1 MKRLISAFSGLV
13 LLFCLQTG
21 VAAGG
26 TLRGTVKNGTTGKP
40 AAGVSLILMQLQ
52 GGMQPVANAK
62 SDGQGQFT
70 IENAAIGAQP
80 MLLRA
85 VYNDINFHQPVPP
98 GSSDVDITV
107 YELVKD
113 ARAISVVSRI
123 VIFQPNGATLTVGE
137 EYSVQN
143 NSQPPKAY
151 FLPSGNFEFR
161 IPEDAKLQQVAAASG
176 AAGMPV
182 TQAPIDK
189 TKGRYAIAY
198 AFRPGQSSIRYSY
211 EIPYANNA
219 ATVPVIS
226 PYAAGRLLVVAP
238 PTLQIAGGELQPGGQ
253 EQGMNIYGRENVA
266 ANTALPINVSGTAA
280 PAAADSS
287 QAGQGRDSQDGG
299 SGNIQVVPG
308 RLDVLKW
315 PLIIGFAALFGLG
328 AFLLAR
334 KPVVAVPVGVATP
347 VAAAAAPP
355 AGQPTKPARTQTLPT
370 PNLAEVD
377 AQVGTSLDALKERLF
392 KLELR
397 RQAGTITDEDYAQER
412 SRAEQVLRDLLRG

>member
-1 MKRLISAFSGLV
+1 MRRVFIAGVCTAFSLMLGGL
-13 LLFCLQTG
+13 
-21 VAAGG
+21 ASGG
-26 TLRGTVKNGTTGKP
+26 TLHGTVKNGTTGKP
-40 AAGVSLILMQLQ
+40 AAGVPLILMQLQ

-62 SDGQGQFT
+62 SDGAGQFT
-70 IENAAIGAQP
+70 IENAGIGAQP

-107 YELVKD
+107 YEVTKD
-113 ARAISVVSRI
+113 AKTISVVSRI
-123 VIFQPNGATLTVGE
+123 VIFQPNGSTLTVGE
-137 EYSVQN
+137 EYAVQN

-151 FLPSGNFEFR
+151 FLPSGNFEFK
-161 IPEDAKLQQVAAASG
+161 IPEDGKLQQVAASG

-182 TQAPIDK
+182 AQAPIDK
-189 TKGRYAIAY
+189 TKGRYAVAY
-198 AFRPGQSSIRYSY
+198 AFRPGQSTIRYSY

-219 ATVPVIS
+219 AAVTVVS
-226 PYAAGRLLVVAP
+226 PYAAGRVVVVAP
-238 PTLQIAGGELQPGGQ
+238 PTVQIGGGELQPGGQ

-266 ANTALPINVSGTAA
+266 ANMPLPISVSGTAA
-280 PAAADSS
+280 PASAGNS
-287 QAGQGRDSQDGG
+287 QTGQGSEAQESAG
-299 SGNIQVVPG
+299 GNIQVVPG

-334 KPVVAVPVGVATP
+334 KPVVAVPVGVTASGAAVAATP
-347 VAAAAAPP
+347 AIPRAKSVRAPAAP
-355 AGQPTKPARTQTLPT
+355 AA
-370 PNLAEVD
+370 NLADVD

-392 KLELR
+392 RLELR
-397 RQAGTITDEDYAQER
+397 RQAGTITEDEYAQER